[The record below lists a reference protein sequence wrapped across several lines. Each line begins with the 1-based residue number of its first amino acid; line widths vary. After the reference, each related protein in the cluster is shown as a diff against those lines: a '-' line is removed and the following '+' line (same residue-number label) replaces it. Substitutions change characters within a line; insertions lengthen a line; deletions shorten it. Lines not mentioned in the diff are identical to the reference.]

1 MSRFA
6 FLLLTFALPE
16 EVPMFPAS
24 FNYVAARS
32 VDEALQLMAKH
43 GEDGKLLAGGHSLI
57 PAMKLRLQS
66 PQTLIDIAT
75 VPGLSGVRVDGGNL
89 VIGAL
94 TVHAD
99 VAANELVRKHLPGLA
114 EAASVI
120 GDLQVR
126 NRGTIGGSV
135 AHADP
140 AADFPVVLTALNASF
155 IAQSSSSTR
164 AIGVDDFFTDFYTTA
179 LTAGEILTE
188 IRVPIPAAG
197 SGTAYAKLPHP
208 ASGYVVVST
217 GALITRQASDACTA
231 ARIAV
236 GGLGSGPIRAIATE
250 IELQGKP
257 LTPQVIAA
265 AAAKAA
271 EETDP
276 VEDSYASAEYKR
288 HVATVYARKAIEA
301 AVERAVK

>member
-1 MSRFA
+1 
-6 FLLLTFALPE
+6 
-16 EVPMFPAS
+16 MFPAN
-24 FNYVAARS
+24 FGYVAART
-32 VDEALQLMAKH
+32 VEEAILLLTQH
-43 GEDGKLLAGGHSLI
+43 GEEGKLLAGGHSLI

-66 PQTLIDIAT
+66 PQTLIDLGT
-75 VPGLSGVRVDGGNL
+75 VPGLRGVRADGNHL

-99 VAANELVRKHLPGLA
+99 VASSDLVRKHLPGLA

-140 AADFPVVLTALNASF
+140 AADLPVILTALNAAF
-155 IAQSSSSTR
+155 IVQSSSGNRTV
-164 AIGVDDFFTDFYTTA
+164 AVDDFFTDFYTTA
-179 LTAGEILTE
+179 IGANEILTE
-188 IRVPIPAAG
+188 IRVPIPGAR

-208 ASGYVVVST
+208 ASGYVVVSA
-217 GALITRQASDACTA
+217 GALITRQASGSCTA
-231 ARIAV
+231 ARVAI
-236 GGLGSGPIRAIATE
+236 GGLGSGPCRAIASE
-250 IELQGKP
+250 LELQGKP

-301 AVERAVK
+301 ALERAKS